1 MRVKRGAGSA
11 LLKGVGACSSPLET
25 ATPQLAQGK
34 PWRGL
39 RWRSCMQ
46 QRDNRMMR
54 QRLSSGRGRPLPH
67 RNGPSRGNAK
77 AQLAGDAVEMENCY
91 QHAEHYWRVMR
102 DAETAR

>member
-1 MRVKRGAGSA
+1 MQAVARA
-11 LLKGVGACSSPLET
+11 PMEIM
-25 ATPQLAQGK
+25 
-34 PWRGL
+34 
-39 RWRSCMQ
+39 MQ

-67 RNGPSRGNAK
+67 RNGPSRGNARQK
-77 AQLAGDAVEMENCY
+77 YETYLVRAREAQLAGDAVEMENCY